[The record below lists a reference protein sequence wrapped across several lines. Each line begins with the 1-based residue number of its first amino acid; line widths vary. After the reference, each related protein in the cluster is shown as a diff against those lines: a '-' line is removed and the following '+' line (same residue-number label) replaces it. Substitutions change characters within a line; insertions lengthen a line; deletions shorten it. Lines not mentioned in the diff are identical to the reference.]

1 MKVLKYCDT
10 RETVCVEKSAL
21 IVLDGLGGLVP
32 KQYKIAGNDD
42 CDRIS
47 ILQEHAGMF
56 EFIPKNVAG
65 FPLSLILKS
74 AAGMIRILEKLNIS
88 AITQNDFHFAN
99 VMFSDIARPVE
110 TMRLIDFGYARPI
123 TNRDGRLVI
132 WDSDMNRRK

>member
-1 MKVLKYCDT
+1 
-10 RETVCVEKSAL
+10 
-21 IVLDGLGGLVP
+21 
-32 KQYKIAGNDD
+32 
-42 CDRIS
+42 
-47 ILQEHAGMF
+47 MF

-65 FPLSLILKS
+65 FPSSLILKS

-88 AITQNDFHFAN
+88 GITQNDFHFAN

-110 TMRLIDFGYARPI
+110 TMRFIDFGYARPI